1 MTRPENSSWP
11 GSSRPPTPIRQ
22 HQHSPPKARSVLLAL
37 TVSILALIAA
47 LATITVRTD
56 MAAFLPATPGNP
68 VLEELRTGAA
78 TGILLVGIE
87 HADPQTLA
95 RIATAMAQTLEQT
108 KLFTAVLG
116 GPNTFDPALLF
127 AHRYQLADPDLSTE
141 ALHRGMTALLRQM
154 RSAAGPMAAQYGLA
168 DPPGAFPTLL
178 KSLGDPPVRILEGAW
193 FAPDLSRA
201 LLLLR
206 TRAPGMDIPAQTTA
220 IAAIDHAFAATNPSP
235 ARLLVSGPGVFA
247 RDAAAAIRAD
257 VERISIL
264 STLLVIALLWWR
276 FRSLLVLAAIGAPV
290 ILSVAIA
297 ALTVQALFGAVH
309 GIALGFGATMLG
321 VSLDYPVLMIG
332 HRKRSEPAAATRA
345 RIGRAF
351 IMAVACAVIGLL
363 AMIASGFPGLVQ
375 LGTFAATGLLACA
388 ILTWTILP
396 RLIVAADL
404 APVAAGEAWLPR
416 IERLRHGR
424 ALAILPIAAAAVT
437 LTLHGITWES
447 DLQALSP
454 VPPASIALDRE
465 IRAQLGAGD
474 AGQLVLIG
482 APTADAVLAAQESL
496 LPTLDRLREAGALRS
511 YEAAARILPS
521 AARQQAR
528 RAAIPPDIEAR
539 VAAAQAGLPFRPGA
553 FDPFLRDIAAV
564 RNAPPLR
571 PDDLAGTP
579 LAIRLEP
586 LLQRRGEAWL
596 GPIILQGV
604 TDPASIAAAMPPG
617 TYIDIRHDLGT
628 ILADTTA
635 RAWWWLAAS
644 LALALAVLFVGLRD
658 ARSLRVLASL
668 AAAILVTV
676 AILAALGTRLS
687 LIHLVALQLVV
698 GVGLDYALFFARR
711 QLDAE
716 ERARTL
722 RTLVTCCAM
731 TLLTFGLLAACQ
743 TPLLR
748 DIGITVAIGASLAMA
763 FAFLIAGET
772 PSPDKSLSMNP

>member
-1 MTRPENSSWP
+1 MTP
-11 GSSRPPTPIRQ
+11 
-22 HQHSPPKARSVLLAL
+22 PPKARSVLLAL
-37 TVSILALIAA
+37 TVSILALIAT

-56 MAAFLPATPGNP
+56 MAAFLPQATGKP
-68 VLEELRTGAA
+68 VLDELRTGAA

-108 KLFTAVLG
+108 DLFTAILG
-116 GPNTFDPALLF
+116 GPTTFDPTLLF
-127 AHRYQLADPDLSTE
+127 AHRYQLTDPDLSVE
-141 ALHRGMTALLRQM
+141 ALQQGMTGLLRQM

-168 DPPGAFPTLL
+168 DPPGAFTSLL
-178 KSLGDPPVRILEGAW
+178 KSLGDPPVRILDGAW

-220 IAAIDHAFAATNPSP
+220 IAAIQTAFAAANPSP

-297 ALTVQALFGAVH
+297 ALTVQAVFGAVH

-351 IMAVACAVIGLL
+351 IMAVACAVLGLL

-404 APVAAGEAWLPR
+404 APVAAGEAWLPQ
-416 IERLRHGR
+416 IERLRQGR
-424 ALAILPIAAAAVT
+424 ALAILPIAAAA
-437 LTLHGITWES
+437 LTLAVHGITWES

-465 IRAQLGAGD
+465 MRAQLGAGD
-474 AGQLVLIG
+474 AGQLVLIR

-496 LPTLDRLREAGALRS
+496 LPTLDRLRETGALRS

-528 RAAIPPDIEAR
+528 QAAIPPDIEAR
-539 VAAAQAGLPFRPGA
+539 VAAAQSGLPFRPGA
-553 FDPFLRDIAAV
+553 FDPFLHDIAAA
-564 RNAPPLR
+564 RTAPPLH

-586 LLQRRGEAWL
+586 LLQRRADAWL

-604 TDPASIAAAMPPG
+604 TDPAPIAAAMPPG
-617 TYIDIRHDLGT
+617 GNAGNVQITFVDIRHDLGT

-644 LALALAVLFVGLRD
+644 LVLALAVLLAGLRD

-772 PSPDKSLSMNP
+772 PSAKPATSMNP

>member
-1 MTRPENSSWP
+1 MTL
-11 GSSRPPTPIRQ
+11 SR
-22 HQHSPPKARSVLLAL
+22 PKARSVLAAL
-37 TVSILALIAA
+37 TFAILALIAT
-47 LATITVRTD
+47 LASITIRTD
-56 MAAFLPATPGNP
+56 MAAFLPEASNQP
-68 VLEELRTGAA
+68 VLDELRTGAA
-78 TGILLVGIE
+78 TGVLLVGIE
-87 HADPQTLA
+87 HADPPMLA
-95 RIATAMAQTLEQT
+95 RIATAMAQTLQQT
-108 KLFTAVLG
+108 GHFTAVLG
-116 GPNTFDPALLF
+116 GHTPFDPTFLF
-127 AHRYQLADPDLSTE
+127 AHRYQLADPDLSIQ
-141 ALHRGMTALLRQM
+141 ALHQGMTQLLRQM

-168 DPPGAFPTLL
+168 DPPGAFPAIL
-178 KSLGDPPVRILEGAW
+178 KSLGDPPVRILDGAW

-220 IAAIDHAFAATNPSP
+220 IAAIQTAFAATNPDP

-247 RDAAAAIRAD
+247 RDAAAAIRSD

-264 STLLVIALLWWR
+264 SSLLVLALLWWR
-276 FRSLLVLAAIGAPV
+276 FRSLLVLAAIAAPV

-297 ALTVQALFGAVH
+297 AFVVQVTFGTVH

-332 HRKRSEPAAATRA
+332 HRKRAEPASATRA

-351 IMAVACAVIGLL
+351 VMAVACAVLGLL

-375 LGTFAATGLLACA
+375 LGVFAATGLLACA
-388 ILTWTILP
+388 ILTWTVLP

-404 APVAAGEAWLPR
+404 APFAKGEASEPAGEAWLLR
-416 IERLRHGR
+416 IERLRR
-424 ALAILPIAAAAVT
+424 WRTLAVLPIAVAA
-437 LTLHGITWES
+437 LTLAFHGIAWES

-465 IRAQLGAGD
+465 MRAQLGAGD
-474 AGQLVLIG
+474 AGQMVLIRG
-482 APTADAVLAAQESL
+482 PTAEAVLSAQESL
-496 LPTLDRLREAGALRS
+496 LPALDHLRETGALRTF
-511 YEAAARILPS
+511 EAAARLLPS
-521 AARQQAR
+521 AVRQRARQT
-528 RAAIPPDIEAR
+528 AIPPDIEAR
-539 VAAAQAGLPFRPGA
+539 ITAAQSGLPFRPGA
-553 FDPFLRDIAAV
+553 FDPFLHDIAAA
-564 RNAPPLR
+564 RTAPPLR
-571 PDDLAGTP
+571 PEDLAGTP

-586 LLQRRGEAWL
+586 LLQRRGDAWL
-596 GPIILQGV
+596 GPIILQAV
-604 TDPASIAAAMPPG
+604 TDPRAIAAAMPPN
-617 TYIDIRHDLGT
+617 TVIDIRRDLGAV
-628 ILADTTA
+628 LADHTA

-644 LALALAVLFVGLRD
+644 LVLALAVLFVGLRD
-658 ARSLRVLASL
+658 TRSLRVLASL

-711 QLDAE
+711 QLDDE

-748 DIGITVAIGASLAMA
+748 DIGITVAIGAVLAMA
-763 FAFLIAGET
+763 FAFLFAGET
-772 PSPDKSLSMNP
+772 PPHSRGKAHHPDPKGAGPHA